1 MDRWNQILTELL
13 KHDETVPQHRGT
25 ITGPLITNELACRI
39 DRHDSLAPVLSSLN
53 ALERRGLVVRTD
65 PALNKTTYTDA
76 GIGAHAWS
84 YGWCL
89 TEAGKNQSSWPQA
102 PKTKPSNRKL
112 KTVNELLDMHN
123 RLHYTSRKVRLMP
136 EGPERGAALEMLVE
150 QERELMRLQHERH
163 IAFARKPETVA
174 MHKDMWQQMQANW
187 AEFDKQH
194 AEHKRQH
201 AEYEDQMVRLGRL
214 LEPTRKLSVN

>member
-13 KHDETVPQHRGT
+13 KHDETAPQHRGT
-25 ITGPLITNELACRI
+25 ITGPLITGQLALRI
-39 DRHDSLAPVLSSLN
+39 GCDDGPVLS
-53 ALERRGLVVRTD
+53 ALKALVRRGLVVQTQEGLK
-65 PALNKTTYTDA
+65 ANYDA
-76 GIGAHAWS
+76 GLGTYSWS
-84 YGWCL
+84 YGWRL
-89 TEAGKNQSSWPQA
+89 TEIGKNQASWPQA
-102 PKTKPSNRKL
+102 PKTKPSKRKL

-123 RLHYTSRKVRLMP
+123 RLHYASRKVRLMP

-163 IAFARKPETVA
+163 IAFARKPETLA